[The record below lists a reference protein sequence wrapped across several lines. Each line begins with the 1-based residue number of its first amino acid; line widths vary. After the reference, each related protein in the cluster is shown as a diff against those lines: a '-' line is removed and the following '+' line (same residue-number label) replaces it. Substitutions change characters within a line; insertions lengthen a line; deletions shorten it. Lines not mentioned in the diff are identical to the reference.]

1 MNPLLSAK
9 GGDVTAWRAVENFVS
24 AYRQSLLDHAASG
37 RTGTAESVLLDAR
50 TAIETAVAAHREHLN
65 RLHSLIE
72 EVAVTT
78 QSAGLKELTGAF
90 YGELYRYYGLFRS
103 APAFYQLSM
112 AFLRRTS
119 AAIVARAEEQLGPDS
134 RELPEMELIAVG
146 PAGRF
151 EYSPFC
157 PLQILLV
164 HGEAAGSQLRTIDLF
179 CHSLHAGFEAAGLA
193 VDPAI
198 TPRSPVWRGTVAQW
212 RQRCEEGLQ
221 SNADEE
227 LINLSG
233 LVDQCT
239 LHGGEGFGPK
249 LIQTSRAALNGSRP
263 AAAHLVSRMAALSN
277 GLGLMGRLK
286 LERGGSNRGL
296 FRLLDHGLL
305 PSSAPATESMT
316 C

>member
-50 TAIETAVAAHREHLN
+50 TAVETAVAAHREHLN

-78 QSAGLKELTGAF
+78 QSTGLKELTGAF

-198 TPRSPVWRGTVAQW
+198 TPRSPGWRGT
-212 RQRCEEGLQ
+212 
-221 SNADEE
+221 
-227 LINLSG
+227 
-233 LVDQCT
+233 
-239 LHGGEGFGPK
+239 
-249 LIQTSRAALNGSRP
+249 
-263 AAAHLVSRMAALSN
+263 
-277 GLGLMGRLK
+277 GR
-286 LERGGSNRGL
+286 
-296 FRLLDHGLL
+296 
-305 PSSAPATESMT
+305 
-316 C
+316 